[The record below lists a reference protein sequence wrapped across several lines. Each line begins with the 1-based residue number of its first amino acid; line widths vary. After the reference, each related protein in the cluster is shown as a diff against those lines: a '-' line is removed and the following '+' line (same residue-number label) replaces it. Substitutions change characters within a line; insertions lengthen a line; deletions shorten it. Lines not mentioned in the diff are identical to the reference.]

1 MSPQSSSDY
10 DLIQRDLQAHAKTIS
25 ALVEEIATLK
35 TKIAVMESEN
45 EHRDERVKSIFNLGR
60 TVLVT
65 VITLA
70 LGVWFTFL
78 SQGGF
83 TNVK

>member
-1 MSPQSSSDY
+1 MSPPND
-10 DLIQRDLQAHAKTIS
+10 DLVNRDLQAHAKTITE
-25 ALVEEIATLK
+25 LVTNMNSLATKL
-35 TKIAVMESEN
+35 AVMEAEN
-45 EHRDERVKSIFNLGR
+45 EHRDEKLKSIFNLGR

-70 LGVWFTFL
+70 LGVWFAFL

-83 TNVK
+83 TNVQ

>member
-1 MSPQSSSDY
+1 MSPQTSSNE
-10 DLIQRDLQAHAKTIS
+10 LINRDLQSHAKTITE
-25 ALVEEIATLK
+25 LV
-35 TKIAVMESEN
+35 TKINELDTKVAVMESEN
-45 EHRDERVKSIFNLGR
+45 EHRDEKLKSIFNLGR

-70 LGVWFTFL
+70 IGVWFAFL